1 MKSIVLFSGFL
12 CFCKETLGK
21 KAASRTPFAKGVLE
35 NLPKGEGAFAL
46 LRRECFAPTKIY
58 RTTRP

>member
-12 CFCKETLGK
+12 CFCKETPGK

-35 NLPKGEGAFAL
+35 NLPKGEGHSRF
-46 LRRECFAPTKIY
+46 
-58 RTTRP
+58 